1 MKIYELEHIIRA
13 AGAITGSKEIII
25 IGSQAILGFNPKP
38 PDELLVSIEADVWPA
53 DDPLKADLIDG
64 CIGEMSPF
72 HDTFG
77 YYAHGIGP
85 ETAKLPRFWRGR
97 VCIVSNENT
106 NGYAG
111 LCIHPIDLAIS
122 KMYAGREKDLN
133 YVKILIQNRIVDI
146 AVLQHIIK
154 SEVSDSDSVILHAR
168 LNTILG

>member
-13 AGAITGSKEIII
+13 AGAITGSKEIIV

-38 PDELLVSIEADVWPA
+38 PAELLVSIEADVWPA

-85 ETAKLPRFWRGR
+85 ETAKLPRSWRDR

-106 NGYAG
+106 NGYSG

-122 KMYAGREKDLN
+122 KMYAGREKDLS
-133 YVKILIQNRIVDI
+133 YVKVLIQNLMVDI
-146 AVLQHIIK
+146 KALQQIAK
-154 SEVSDSDSVILHAR
+154 NELNDSDSEILHAR
-168 LNTILG
+168 LNAILG